1 MLGPGG
7 DRKVKEPKSESNFG
21 FQATQLSSSTDQF
34 DKSYEDERRNL
45 VESIKSI
52 LSAKV
57 EAVQKTVNGMQL
69 EQCIA
74 NIRSWKF
81 DWFQQ

>member
-1 MLGPGG
+1 MEIGRSRSQNLSQIS
-7 DRKVKEPKSESNFG
+7 D